1 MHGVFMITENIEKV
15 REKIFLS
22 AQRAGRDYS
31 DVDLMAVSKTRPAE
45 DVLAAYKA
53 GIKLFG
59 ENRIKEAI
67 PKFSLIDIED
77 AQLHLIGHLQ
87 KNKAKFI
94 PQNFKC
100 VQSIESLATAEA
112 LSKFALASNQNID
125 ILLEYNTSGEEAK
138 YGYRSTDK
146 FYQDLDKILELP
158 NLRIRG
164 LMTMA
169 PFTDNEQTIRT
180 SFRMLKVL
188 FDSLINRYPELD
200 IDTLSMGMS
209 NDYEIA
215 VEEGSNL
222 VRVGTA
228 IFNSRSV
235 GK

>member
-1 MHGVFMITENIEKV
+1 MITENIEKV